1 MGFYVIANALTRL
14 LPHGLHYTIDRLQPS
29 APQQKGRGYRN
40 INIFIPLR
48 GAITTKGVYA
58 SCVWRIKLRW
68 EVNESLLYKIN
79 FQQPLMRISL
89 WGVTHLSNV
98 IYQSTPFCQ
107 WGKKIINAKQPIYVY
122 YSSFSTSATRRVT
135 LDKNQ
140 VIYHECR
147 KGEIVTTTTKAYPWS
162 CLTHIFRNG

>member
-98 IYQSTPFCQ
+98 IYQSTPFCLWL
-107 WGKKIINAKQPIYVY
+107 WGKKIINAKQPIL
-122 YSSFSTSATRRVT
+122 YSYLMGVDAIDQSICPEVLGMTKGQIVWSIASTPI
-135 LDKNQ
+135 K
-140 VIYHECR
+140 
-147 KGEIVTTTTKAYPWS
+147 
-162 CLTHIFRNG
+162 